1 MDLDLRLVRY
11 FVVVADELH
20 FGRAAARLHI
30 SQPALS
36 KQIRRL
42 EDELGFRLLARDSRH
57 VALTPDGARF
67 LREARV
73 LIAQATRMMR
83 PEDTGLRVAHIFDLD
98 TSRFVVDAFADRFPD
113 VAVIA
118 SSMDSQRQLDALMHG
133 LLDVA
138 ILRATPS
145 MTAAHP
151 LGWVHRPL
159 RLEPFWIVARP
170 GASATEPVSL
180 HDRPIEVFA
189 DPPGSALFN
198 AHGEYLVA
206 LETRADVAFR
216 WLGNPGTFDH
226 CLARLRRAPDD
237 AYLLELESYALRYR
251 NLGLQTYRPSDLQPL
266 YPWSI
271 AWRDEPL
278 SPAVAGFIDVAMDVA
293 ASKGWLE
300 GDTDAPAWQPA
311 PGDAVR
317 RPDRALR

>member
-42 EDELGFRLLARDSRH
+42 EDELGFRLLTRDSRH

-67 LREARV
+67 LRDARV

-83 PEDTGLRVAHIFDLD
+83 AEDAGLRVAHIFDLD
-98 TSRFVVDAFADRFPD
+98 TSRLVVDAFADRFPD
-113 VAVIA
+113 TPVIA
-118 SSMDSQRQLDALMHG
+118 SSMDSRRQLDALMHG

-138 ILRATPS
+138 ILRTTPS

-151 LGWVHRPL
+151 TGWIHRPL
-159 RLEPFWIVARP
+159 RLEPFWIVTRP
-170 GASATEPVSL
+170 GDSALETVSL
-180 HDRPIEVFA
+180 HDRAIEVFA

-206 LETRADVAFR
+206 LESHADLAFR

-226 CLARLRRAPDD
+226 CLARLRRTPDD
-237 AYLLELESYALRYR
+237 AFLLELESYALRYR
-251 NLGLQTYRPSDLQPL
+251 RLGLPTYRPADLQPV

-278 SPAVAGFIDVAMDVA
+278 TPTVAAFIDVAMDVA
-293 ASKGWLE
+293 GAHGWLDV
-300 GDTDAPAWQPA
+300 DTDAPTWQPS
-311 PGDAVR
+311 PGDLVR
-317 RPDRALR
+317 RDRALR